1 MTMASEFKSTA
12 TFDIKPADFEK
23 HIKAFAALDPDKL
36 EDVFTKSLR
45 AAGNTI
51 AAEMRKL
58 APIGATGSLKKSII
72 VKVHRVANT
81 ASKTGKVH
89 ARVRIGPSAEK
100 GRIGGRYA
108 HLVELGT
115 KGGTRITRKKEFR
128 IFSEGEMKEVSRID
142 HPGTRPQPFIRTAFD
157 NKYQK
162 ANQKIRDR
170 LLKEFDKIIGNEL
183 K

>member
-1 MTMASEFKSTA
+1 MASEFKSTA
-12 TFDIKPADFEK
+12 TFDLKPGDFEK
-23 HIKAFAALDPDKL
+23 HIRAFQALDANRLKT
-36 EDVFTKSLR
+36 VFTRALR
-45 AAGNTI
+45 TAGNTI

-58 APIGATGSLKKSII
+58 APIGATGNLKKSII

-81 ASKTGKVH
+81 GSGTGKVH

-100 GRIGGRYA
+100 GRMGGRYA

-115 KGGTRITRKKEFR
+115 SAGTRISRKQEFR
-128 IFSEGEMKEVSRID
+128 IFGQGEEVEVSRID
-142 HPGTRPQPFIRTAFD
+142 HPGTSPQPFIRTAFD

-162 ANQKIRDR
+162 ANQKIKDK
-170 LLKEFDKIIGNEL
+170 LLKEFDKIISNEL